1 MCVLYD
7 NKIVR
12 QQDKKTRKA
21 KTKQFVTEASTVVP
35 HQSTSSAQTG
45 LNGIEMIYDI
55 YEPQQHKPK
64 CRTHHTTS
72 KQPESEPPTSCPTN
86 NNLLP
91 P

>member
-1 MCVLYD
+1 MVAGASHEV
-7 NKIVR
+7 KWE
-12 QQDKKTRKA
+12 QA
-21 KTKQFVTEASTVVP
+21 KQFATEASTVVP
-35 HQSTSSAQTG
+35 HQSTDSAQTC

-72 KQPESEPPTSCPTN
+72 KRPESESLTSYPTN